1 MTSLKL
7 LNETKMSDSQESS
20 SNGHEQ
26 QIFRNLLE
34 DVPRLV
40 PFLCNRSHR
49 NRSFWSKSN
58 TSALPKADKPFFP
71 SFLKIAL

>member
-1 MTSLKL
+1 MLHKRGSWKL
-7 LNETKMSDSQESS
+7 IIKTIFVNAPVLIHDFSELFNETKMSDSQEGS

-26 QIFRNLLE
+26 QIFHNLLE

-49 NRSFWSKSN
+49 NQSF
-58 TSALPKADKPFFP
+58 
-71 SFLKIAL
+71 